1 MTLNSRQAYLHL
13 PNARSQARSTQTDSL
28 GLFFSFF
35 LPPSLPLVPSPSLL
49 SSFLSLSMYMS
60 VLPAH
65 KSVHLAP
72 TWNWNYRWLYYC
84 VQRFCVRA
92 GNGTQES
99 SLQTLALG
107 VFCFQGK
114 SPVRESWAPSC
125 LPHPLILNSHSVQID
140 ASNCSFDG
148 MQGRLQLGGTAAAC
162 PFPAC
167 PRE

>member
-1 MTLNSRQAYLHL
+1 MQLKMTLNSRHTYLHL
-13 PNARSQARSTQTDSL
+13 PNARLQARSSTDRQLRSV
-28 GLFFSFF
+28 LF
-35 LPPSLPLVPSPSLL
+35 LLSPSLL
-49 SSFLSLSMYMS
+49 SSFLSLLMYMS

-84 VQRFCVRA
+84 VQRFCVGA

-107 VFCFQGK
+107 VLCFQGK